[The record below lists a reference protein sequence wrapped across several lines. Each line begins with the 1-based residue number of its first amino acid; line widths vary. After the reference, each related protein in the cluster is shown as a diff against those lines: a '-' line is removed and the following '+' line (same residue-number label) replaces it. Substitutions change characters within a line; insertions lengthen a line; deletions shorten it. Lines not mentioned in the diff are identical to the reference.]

1 MGDDRKLAVIG
12 DPIGHSLSPLLHN
25 TMARELGMPYRYEAC
40 RVSADGLPEW
50 LERVRSEPYAGFNA
64 TMPHKLHLLP
74 LMNRV
79 TAAADYFGAV
89 NTVRNDQGSLIG
101 HNTDGD
107 GFAQMLAEHGAGFA
121 GARVTLLGAGGAAGA
136 IAKKAL
142 QDGAAHI
149 TVMNRT
155 LDRAQQLCAAD
166 TSVMEAL
173 PLNAAVPADTE
184 LLINTLPVGS
194 GLDCSFV
201 QSLAGHC
208 AVFDILYA
216 PPKTPLLLAAEERG
230 LLAVNG
236 LGMLIHQ
243 AILAF
248 SFLTGAEVDAG
259 AMSKIL
265 YRAAQTA

>member
-1 MGDDRKLAVIG
+1 
-12 DPIGHSLSPLLHN
+12 
-25 TMARELGMPYRYEAC
+25 
-40 RVSADGLPEW
+40 
-50 LERVRSEPYAGFNA
+50 
-64 TMPHKLHLLP
+64 
-74 LMNRV
+74 
-79 TAAADYFGAV
+79 
-89 NTVRNDQGSLIG
+89 
-101 HNTDGD
+101 
-107 GFAQMLAEHGAGFA
+107 
-121 GARVTLLGAGGAAGA
+121 
-136 IAKKAL
+136 
-142 QDGAAHI
+142 
-149 TVMNRT
+149 
-155 LDRAQQLCAAD
+155 
-166 TSVMEAL
+166 MEAL